1 MENPEFH
8 DVITRRI
15 SSTKPS
21 TARDAMHENVPSRL
35 HVTPLL
41 ETDHYDTRTSVRM
54 NVIRTSRPEEDL
66 ARVTKEPRTNLGI
79 ITQNRNEVMNYI
91 AHCMQKH

>member
-1 MENPEFH
+1 
-8 DVITRRI
+8 
-15 SSTKPS
+15 
-21 TARDAMHENVPSRL
+21 
-35 HVTPLL
+35 
-41 ETDHYDTRTSVRM
+41 M